1 MKFIYDLLD
10 DCRGRG
16 PELADVL
23 DETFADLKMSLLVA
37 NRLDKVLKLVLVLH
51 VPADVLLVLKF
62 LLHCLLPILVGV
74 NYLLVLHLALW
85 GHVPI

>member
-1 MKFIYDLLD
+1 VKFIYDLLD

-37 NRLDKVLKLVLVLH
+37 NRLD
-51 VPADVLLVLKF
+51 
-62 LLHCLLPILVGV
+62 
-74 NYLLVLHLALW
+74 
-85 GHVPI
+85 